1 MRFRLAAIL
10 AAMAAGASAAQEQ
23 VHLLS
28 YEVIPSAQVAL
39 DLDAATYDQR
49 AELTA
54 AVRDALSP
62 QIFVAVGVDPAAVD
76 TDLTPGGFLLKTNA
90 SLQARGTFSEVEAV
104 RLAAA
109 LGYVYRQWSVLV
121 SRLDDDRGDTG
132 YVVVG
137 FPEDA
142 LTPDAAQAFF
152 EAAAAVHPG
161 LGGGYTAFGDE
172 MIFLNVRDA
181 EHRPYSDLEDMMFA
195 AGLGEAAGRF
205 AAAPVRVIGAGYA
218 AAVFVGNDWDAAPEG
233 QDYAAALNDPELV
246 AELDALR
253 AVHTAL
259 VTEFAARFGWLQRP

>member
-1 MRFRLAAIL
+1 MRVWLAAT
-10 AAMAAGASAAQEQ
+10 MVAAGSAAAQEQ
-23 VHLLS
+23 LHLLS
-28 YEVIPSAQVAL
+28 YEAIPSAQMTL
-39 DLDAATYDQR
+39 DLDGATYAQR

-62 QIFVAVGVDPAAVD
+62 QIFTAVGVDPDTID
-76 TDLTPGGFLLKTNA
+76 TDLTPGGFLLQTNA
-90 SLQARGTFSEVEAV
+90 SLQARGAFSEVEAA

-109 LGYVYRQWSVLV
+109 IGYVFRQWSVLV
-121 SRLDDDRGDTG
+121 SRLDDLGGDTG

-137 FPEDA
+137 FAEDA
-142 LTPDAAQAFF
+142 LTPELAQGFF

-181 EHRPYSDLEDMMFA
+181 EHQPFSDLEDMMFA

-205 AAAPVRVIGAGYA
+205 AEAPARVIGAGYA
-218 AAVFVGNDWDAAPEG
+218 AAIFVGNDWDAAPGGE
-233 QDYAAALNDPELV
+233 DYANALNDPELV

-259 VTEFAARFGWLQRP
+259 VAEFAVRFGWAQQR